1 MLRLTNKYKLYLYL
15 TFLIFLS
22 TTFNFQLFEIY
33 KNKFSLKNINING
46 LSDEEK
52 INIENELNKLKNK
65 NIFKISENNVLEKL
79 SKFSFLENISV
90 KKIMPSSLNIN
101 LSKTF
106 IVGKSFIN
114 GEEFYIGKNGK
125 LINSKLIFI
134 KNKIPEVFGEFEIM
148 EFLNLYN
155 IVNSQQYEIGEIE
168 KYYYYKNR
176 RWDLLL
182 SNGLTLMLPS
192 KNQKNSIKIY
202 KQLLDNG
209 NLNNIKIVDLRVV
222 NQIIMTGK
230 NE

>member
-1 MLRLTNKYKLYLYL
+1 M
-15 TFLIFLS
+15 
-22 TTFNFQLFEIY
+22 
-33 KNKFSLKNINING
+33 
-46 LSDEEK
+46 D
-52 INIENELNKLKNK
+52 
-65 NIFKISENNVLEKL
+65 
-79 SKFSFLENISV
+79 
-90 KKIMPSSLNIN
+90 
-101 LSKTF
+101 
-106 IVGKSFIN
+106 
-114 GEEFYIGKNGK
+114 
-125 LINSKLIFI
+125 
-134 KNKIPEVFGEFEIM
+134 
-148 EFLNLYN
+148 FLNLYN